1 MGLADNIRDFFS
13 QQNNRVD
20 TKSYNNFPTSQVVFP
35 YNTEIGY
42 FSGTN
47 QMSPE
52 GNSAALACLNVL
64 GTAFSEPPIEVYQ
77 NSPEGSEKILNHPAS
92 TLLKAPSPYL
102 SGNLL
107 NQYII
112 CLLYTSP
119 SPRD

>member
-1 MGLADNIRDFFS
+1 MPSAYS
-13 QQNNRVD
+13 PAP
-20 TKSYNNFPTSQVVFP
+20 SP

-77 NSPEGSEKILNHPAS
+77 NSPEEAKVSA
-92 TLLKAPSPYL
+92 
-102 SGNLL
+102 
-107 NQYII
+107 
-112 CLLYTSP
+112 
-119 SPRD
+119 